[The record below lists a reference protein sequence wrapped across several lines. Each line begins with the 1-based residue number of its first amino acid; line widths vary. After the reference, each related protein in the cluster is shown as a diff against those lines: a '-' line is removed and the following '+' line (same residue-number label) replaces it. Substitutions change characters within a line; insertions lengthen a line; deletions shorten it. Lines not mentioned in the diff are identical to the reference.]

1 MYEVLES
8 HVYYI
13 FESKA
18 GHEIFYKNIINE
30 WLSNANKIVRE
41 VRNAKYVIKN
51 GKGRSVFYHAL
62 QNKYKQA
69 TIFLIDCTDSNF
81 TDAEIYEQ
89 INRVFKYKET
99 QYVEIIIVKNG
110 NNLFGIFK
118 KGK

>member
-1 MYEVLES
+1 MGGKLVYLPTIGEDDGVQCADYKYYPLNSNKWYYLE
-8 HVYYI
+8 
-13 FESKA
+13 EK
-18 GHEIFYKNIINE
+18 ET
-30 WLSNANKIVRE
+30 
-41 VRNAKYVIKN
+41 N